1 MARRSIDIK
10 IEEKGRDQG
19 KLFKITE
26 MSAFDTEAWAE
37 RAINAILR
45 NATAQDLSVLLP
57 LVYSYVQQ
65 VNEDKSL
72 EEVVEDRE
80 EGKAAINQA
89 TESLAIYFAS
99 MFFQLPYDEL
109 RVVSDPLLQC
119 CAIYLNPGQSQITE
133 PVLNNPTQYIEEAST
148 IFGLK
153 REVFKLHTDFFTNG
167 AKRHLSKFLSQMDSV
182 TDQPSDTPPTFPKPS
197 AKS

>member
-26 MSAFDTEAWAE
+26 MSAFDTEEWAE

-45 NATAQDLSVLLP
+45 NATSQDLAVLLP

-119 CAIYLNPGQSQITE
+119 CSIYLNPGQTQMTE
-133 PVLNNPTQYIEEAST
+133 PVLNNPTQYIEEPST
-148 IFGLK
+148 IFSLK
-153 REVFKLHTDFFTNG
+153 REAFKLHTDFFTQN
-167 AKRHLSKFLSQMDSV
+167 V
-182 TDQPSDTPPTFPKPS
+182 
-197 AKS
+197 KSRLTVLLNQAQAE